1 MVDVYY
7 WINLWLVFDCSNH
20 RFGFFHR
27 RRACS
32 KMSECVAQVSM
43 ITGLKNQNKAFGI
56 KFLEV
61 EFFISASFAGMLGG
75 ICCLGALAG
84 VLVPLWLMNCFRPT
98 SSRCLFFCGISQ
110 GSSNWKMYY
119 GPFHRSLVSVAF
131 SYSLFTFQL
140 LSSLHATINQFLAF
154 LTLMVLQ
161 SPMETFLKMIAIQ
174 NVAVKP
180 ISSIQ
185 FVIRPSIWPTLHH
198 AMLVA
203 HQLRM
208 EFSKIASA
216 YLAQKI

>member
-1 MVDVYY
+1 MLPWGPCWCARSTLVDELLPANQFKMSVFLWYQSG
-7 WINLWLVFDCSNH
+7 IFELKNVVSSVTILWLGSP
-20 RFGFFHR
+20 
-27 RRACS
+27 S
-32 KMSECVAQVSM
+32 
-43 ITGLKNQNKAFGI
+43 
-56 KFLEV
+56 
-61 EFFISASFAGMLGG
+61 
-75 ICCLGALAG
+75 
-84 VLVPLWLMNCFRPT
+84 PLSDST
-98 SSRCLFFCGISQ
+98 V
-110 GSSNWKMYY
+110 
-119 GPFHRSLVSVAF
+119 HRSLVSVAF

-140 LSSLHATINQFLAF
+140 LSSLHATINQFLVF

-180 ISSIQ
+180 ISFIQ